1 MRNWVSVGW
10 GLRLLSIDGFLF
22 SSVGFTVESIAAFLT
37 MKM

>member
-22 SSVGFTVESIAAFLT
+22 SSVGFTVESARCLLF
-37 MKM
+37 